1 MAPLALVANFATRWH
16 HLHWLQIWPP
26 DGTTC
31 ITCKTCITFITC
43 ITCIS
48 FKKVEWVS
56 EFQRLGPIDRTPGI
70 PRSDKNCDTLP
81 LNSTQVY
88 TNKFP
93 IMNLFSEYSSYNM
106 TVCFKNVPIP
116 TFMLSQAES
125 KIAFISRTGEVPMEC
140 PLLIKTLILRQLHC
154 HQLAATLR
162 SFYFLTPVECWQK

>member
-1 MAPLALVANFATRWH
+1 MKNFHQYWLQILPPDGTTCIGCKFGHQMAPLGLVPNLATRWR

-31 ITCKTCITFITC
+31 ITCITCITFITC

-106 TVCFKNVPIP
+106 TVRFKNVPIP
-116 TFMLSQAES
+116 TFMLSKAES
-125 KIAFISRTGEVPMEC
+125 K
-140 PLLIKTLILRQLHC
+140 LLLFQE
-154 HQLAATLR
+154 LAKFQWNVL
-162 SFYFLTPVECWQK
+162 SLLKL